1 MNFVEVWCHTQG
13 PNRFVQ
19 DSRGVAETALLWA
32 EYPVNEDTEELV
44 SSRRRRTIPSS
55 RPTWVPAKPRGP
67 KKWCLLHPEDLE
79 KVLGNF
85 LLCHFG
91 VVAAG

>member
-19 DSRGVAETALLWA
+19 GSRGVAETALLWA
-32 EYPVNEDTEELV
+32 EYRLNEETEALV
-44 SSRRRRTIPSS
+44 SFRRRRLVAFGRQTE
-55 RPTWVPAKPRGP
+55 VPAKLRGP